1 MPVAPPLLA
10 RLTDVAS
17 LTGLMPVLGIT
28 PDVTWLPP
36 TELPIPITE
45 VALLGRRGSFE
56 WVGVSGDGCAAQA
69 ERLAGRLAAQ
79 GRICGVLAIDPAER
93 MLGIAVSLD
102 RSASIEI
109 KLTAPTRSQL
119 ESLARL
125 GRIDASSGVE
135 YALRAIEA
143 LDGEDIGRRFF
154 AAFRAQLEQMAESLH
169 GVSAEDRRAI
179 ALIQLTRVLFLYFVQ
194 AKGWLDGQPDFLRQ
208 AVDDALARRK
218 NLHRDLL
225 RPLFFGTLN
234 CPIDARGV
242 SRRFGRIPFLN
253 GGLFEPHPLE
263 RSWRREIPTP
273 VWRDAFDTLF
283 ERFHFCIDEEDAAG
297 SIAPDMLG
305 RVFEGV
311 MAPDARRSSGTFY
324 TPVRLVRGLVDST
337 LAAWA
342 STQLLCSL
350 EEARTRLEKGD
361 RQLVALLRRITILD
375 PAAGSGAFLLGALQR
390 LAELR
395 GDDLPPAQLRRQ
407 ILEQN
412 LFGVDINPMA
422 VRLAELRLWLAVI
435 ATECETEPERVA
447 PLPNLDGV
455 IRQGDS
461 LLDPAWFLGAM
472 GTHPN
477 GSGERVGALRRQFV
491 LASGIEKREAQ
502 RRLRQ
507 AESQAL
513 LETLRDGRERT
524 ESEIVTLL
532 ESIREPTLFGER
544 RLMRAQERVKL
555 RALRGRLTGIRRIE
569 RQVRKEGMLPWFLYQ
584 SQFGDVL
591 ARGGFDL
598 IIGNPPW
605 VRAEQVPAAT
615 RARLEQRYRWWRGS
629 GSGYAHLPDLSV
641 AFVERSFE
649 LLAPD
654 GSLGL
659 LLPAKIATAGYGQRL
674 RAALAESHTVQV
686 IADLRDDPAAV
697 FEATTYPA
705 ALVASRRAPARTH
718 AVRLTLEPGDTER
731 IPQARLLGGK
741 PWVLASPALLEAITA
756 LREAHPLVG
765 ERFTPQSGV
774 KTGAN
779 AVFLNPPETIEP
791 ALIRPA
797 IRGRD
802 INPFSARTRARL
814 LFAHDSMGVVFPR
827 LPPQALAHIRA
838 HEGVLRV
845 RTDYSAGPLWSL
857 FRVRPALAPH
867 RVVWPDIARRL
878 TATALTGAAL
888 HDIIPLNS
896 CYLLAAPDAR
906 CALALTAWF
915 NSSWCRAI
923 ARATADPASSGFA
936 RFNASIVAALPLP
949 SGVALDER
957 LIAIAKRGAADDQI
971 QEELDDI
978 CAKHLGLTPALRSL
992 LRTAPGVDPDDRGRG
1007 TGRGR

>member
-1 MPVAPPLLA
+1 MPVAPSLLA
-10 RLTDVAS
+10 HLTNVSS
-17 LTGLMPVLGIT
+17 LTGLIQALGIT
-28 PDVTWLPP
+28 PETTWLPP
-36 TELPIPITE
+36 AQLPLPVTEA
-45 VALLGRRGSFE
+45 ALLGRRGSFE
-56 WVGVSGDGCAAQA
+56 WLGVSGDGCAAQA
-69 ERLAGRLAAQ
+69 QRLAGRLAAQ
-79 GRICGVLAIDPAER
+79 GRICGVIAIDPVAR

-102 RSASIEI
+102 RSAGIEI
-109 KLTAPTRSQL
+109 KLTAPGRSQL

-125 GRIDASSGVE
+125 GRIEATSGVE
-135 YALRAIEA
+135 YALRAIDA

-154 AAFRAQLEQMAESLH
+154 AAFRDQLERMAESIH
-169 GVSAEDRRAI
+169 GVSPEDRRAI
-179 ALIQLTRVLFLYFVQ
+179 ALIHLTRVLFLYFVQ
-194 AKGWLDGQPDFLRQ
+194 VKGWLDGKPDFLRQ

-218 NLHRDLL
+218 HLHRDLL

-242 SRRFGRIPFLN
+242 ARRFGRIPFLN

-263 RSWRREIPTP
+263 RSWRKEIPTP

-283 ERFHFCIDEEDAAG
+283 ERFHFCVSEEDAAG
-297 SIAPDMLG
+297 AIAPDMLG

-311 MAPDARRSSGTFY
+311 MAPEARRNSGTFY

-342 STQLLCSL
+342 STRLLCSL
-350 EEARTRLEKGD
+350 EDARIRLDSGD
-361 RQLVALLRRITILD
+361 RQLVALLHRITILD

-395 GDDLPPAQLRRQ
+395 QDELPPAQLRRR

-435 ATECETEPERVA
+435 ATESESEPERVT

-461 LLDPAWFLGAM
+461 LLDPAWFLGSIVSRPDAA
-472 GTHPN
+472 
-477 GSGERVGALRRQFV
+477 GERVGELRRHFV
-491 LASGIEKREAQ
+491 LASGIDKREAH

-507 AESQAL
+507 AELQAL

-524 ESEIVTLL
+524 EAEIVTLL
-532 ESIREPTLFGER
+532 GPIREPTLFGER
-544 RLMRAQERVKL
+544 RPMRAQERMKL
-555 RALRGRLTGIRRIE
+555 RALRSRLTGIRRIE

-584 SQFGDVL
+584 SQFADVL

-598 IIGNPPW
+598 IVGNPPW
-605 VRAEQVPAAT
+605 VRAEQVPSGT

-654 GSLGL
+654 GALGL

-674 RAALAESHTVQV
+674 RAALVESHTVQI
-686 IADLRDDPAAV
+686 IADLRDDPAAI

-705 ALVASRRAPARTH
+705 ALVASRAAPPRTH
-718 AVRLTLEPGDTER
+718 AVRLALDPGDRER

-741 PWVLASPALLEAITA
+741 PWVLASPALLEAIVA

-791 ALIRPA
+791 ALVRRA

-802 INPFSARTRARL
+802 ISPFTAAVRARL

-827 LPPQALAHIRA
+827 LPPHALAHIRA

-845 RTDYSAGPLWSL
+845 RTDYSGGPLWSL

-867 RVVWPDIARRL
+867 RVVWSDIARRL

-888 HDIIPLNS
+888 TDLIPLNS
-896 CYLLAAPDAR
+896 CYLLAAPNGATAQ
-906 CALALTAWF
+906 ALAAWL

-936 RFNASIVAALPLP
+936 RFTARTVAELPLP
-949 SGVALDER
+949 RSVADDER
-957 LIAIAKRGAADDQI
+957 LAAIARRGANGELI

-978 CAKHLGLTPALRSL
+978 CAEHLGLTPALRAL
-992 LRTAPGVDPDDRGRG
+992 LHAAPGVDPDHRGRS
-1007 TGRGR
+1007 TRRGR